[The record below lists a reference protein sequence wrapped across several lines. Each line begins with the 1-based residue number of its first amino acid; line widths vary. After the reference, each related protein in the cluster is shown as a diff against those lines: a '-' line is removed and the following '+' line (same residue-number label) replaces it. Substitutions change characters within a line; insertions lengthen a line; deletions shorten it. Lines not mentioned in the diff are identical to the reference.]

1 MTRSADGG
9 TVTSRDAVSVGLI
22 VTDLV
27 MNALKHPFPGEKPDA
42 AIIVSYREG
51 TDSALNRCNG
61 ELRE

>member
-1 MTRSADGG
+1 
-9 TVTSRDAVSVGLI
+9 VSVGLI
-22 VTDLV
+22 VTELV